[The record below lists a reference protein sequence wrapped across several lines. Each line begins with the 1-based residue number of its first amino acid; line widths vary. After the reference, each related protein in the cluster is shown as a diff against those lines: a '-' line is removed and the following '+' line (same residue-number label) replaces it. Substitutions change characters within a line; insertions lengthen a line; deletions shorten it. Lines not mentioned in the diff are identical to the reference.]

1 MQWISENWVLVV
13 VFGGLLVYLV
23 LRRGGRHGGGGH
35 GGGHGGGFLGKLGGG
50 HSGGGGHGRGSRRN
64 TGRGHGHG
72 SRHTHDHDDEPRQ
85 ARPADNEETAS
96 SDQGPENSG
105 KQRK

>member
-23 LRRGGRHGGGGH
+23 LRRGGRHGGG
-35 GGGHGGGFLGKLGGG
+35 FLGKLGGG
-50 HSGGGGHGRGSRRN
+50 HSGGGGHGHGSRRN

-85 ARPADNEETAS
+85 ARPADNEETDS